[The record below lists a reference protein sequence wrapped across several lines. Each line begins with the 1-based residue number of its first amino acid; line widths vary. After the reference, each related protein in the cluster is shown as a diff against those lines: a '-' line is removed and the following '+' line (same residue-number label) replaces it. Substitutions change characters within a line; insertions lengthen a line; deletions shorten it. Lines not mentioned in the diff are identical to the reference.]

1 MTERYVFHIEVTIFF
16 ERNRMSVWLRLELN
30 NFNSRHDEQVFEFYL
45 LYTFELGIGRLKKK
59 RQDEQVSEF
68 YLLYTI
74 DISLYSGK
82 KQTND
87 FTLFFYT
94 IGIIK
99 RTPEQMYTVD
109 FILDS
114 LVKDI

>member
-45 LYTFELGIGRLKKK
+45 LYT
-59 RQDEQVSEF
+59 
-68 YLLYTI
+68 I

-82 KQTND
+82 KQTID

-99 RTPEQMYTVD
+99 RTPGQMYTVD

-114 LVKDI
+114 LIKDI